1 MAVQGLGPVGFG
13 LARRL
18 HEAGARLHVADIN
31 GEAVAR
37 AVDKLGAVPVDTHD
51 IHGADVGMFAP
62 CALGAVI
69 NDQSVGEIGAKIVA
83 DQMAEERFRAA

>member
-1 MAVQGLGPVGFG
+1 MAVQGLGSVGFD

-18 HEAGARLHVADIN
+18 HEAGARLHVAD
-31 GEAVAR
+31 
-37 AVDKLGAVPVDTHD
+37 VD
-51 IHGADVGMFAP
+51 MFAP